1 VQAIQEWMKWPAVL
15 LLLVFAAPAGA
26 GNLSF
31 AAVDRQVR
39 PDLLSKAVRALQAH
53 PEARHDRIG
62 VVDFSKP
69 STEPRFYLINLKDG
83 KTEAFLTAHGMG
95 SDPVQRGIP
104 QKFSN
109 IANTKAS
116 SLGAYLAANTYIG
129 KHGLSLTLDGLDP
142 TNSSAR
148 ARDIVLHSA
157 PYMTTN
163 FISSHGR
170 PGRSWGCFVVD
181 PKVLPHVITWL
192 QGGTLI
198 YAGK

>member
-1 VQAIQEWMKWPAVL
+1 MKWLVTVL
-15 LLLVFAAPAGA
+15 LLVSAMPVWA
-26 GNLSF
+26 GNLFF
-31 AAVDRQVR
+31 AAAARQVR
-39 PDLLSKAVRALQAH
+39 PELLSQAVRALQAH

-69 STEPRFYLINLKDG
+69 STEPRLYLIDLKDG
-83 KTEAFLTAHGMG
+83 RTESFLTAHGMG
-95 SDPVQRGIP
+95 SDPIQRGIP
-104 QKFSN
+104 EKFSN
-109 IANTKAS
+109 VANTKAS

-129 KHGLSLTLDGLDP
+129 KHGLSLTLDGLDS

-198 YAGK
+198 YAGR